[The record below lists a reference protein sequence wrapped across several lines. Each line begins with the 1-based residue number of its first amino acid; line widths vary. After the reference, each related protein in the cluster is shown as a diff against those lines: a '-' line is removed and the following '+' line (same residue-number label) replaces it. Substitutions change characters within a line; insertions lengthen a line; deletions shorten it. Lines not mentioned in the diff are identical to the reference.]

1 MFRRPRSRR
10 RSSFIKN
17 IRIELR
23 YRWITSP
30 KATVAAMLSLG
41 LVVVALGA
49 AIIMAVAAVDD
60 RQQLA
65 CLSRNIYFEA
75 RGEPLTG
82 QYAVAEVTMN
92 RVGAA
97 TYPET
102 VCGVVHQKTWDPQ
115 RKRLVAAFSWTAMG
129 PWPEPQGREWQQAQ
143 TVAEDVYR
151 GRYTPQLDGATFY
164 HAHYVRPGWSRQRPR
179 VAQIGKHH
187 FYQ

>member
-1 MFRRPRSRR
+1 MFRRSRHRR
-10 RSSFIKN
+10 RSLLKDIG
-17 IRIELR
+17 IELR
-23 YRWITSP
+23 YRWYTSP

-41 LVVVALGA
+41 LVVA
-49 AIIMAVAAVDD
+49 AFSAGLITAVAAVDD

-65 CLSRNIYFEA
+65 CLARNVYFEA

-92 RVGAA
+92 RVGAS

-115 RKRLVAAFSWTAMG
+115 RRRWVAAFSWTAMG
-129 PWPEPQGREWQQAQ
+129 PWPEPQGREWQQAR
-143 TVAEDVYR
+143 TVAKAVYH

-164 HAHYVRPGWSRQRPR
+164 HAHYVRPGWSRQRAR